1 MTPETKNKWSVW
13 INLILTTVTA
23 VLATL
28 GFNVYAHVPGNEAGH
43 SSLRNEA
50 FSLYEDENEAFQA
63 YEAGR
68 PRPWYNKLN
77 SLF

>member
-28 GFNVYAHVPGNEAGH
+28 GFNV
-43 SSLRNEA
+43 
-50 FSLYEDENEAFQA
+50 
-63 YEAGR
+63 
-68 PRPWYNKLN
+68 
-77 SLF
+77 